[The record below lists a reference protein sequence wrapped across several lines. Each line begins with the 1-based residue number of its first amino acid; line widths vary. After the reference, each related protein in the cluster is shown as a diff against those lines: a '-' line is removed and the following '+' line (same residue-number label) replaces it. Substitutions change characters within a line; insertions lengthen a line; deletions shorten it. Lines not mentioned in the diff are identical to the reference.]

1 MQVQK
6 YIQHSGPAL
15 AALICDTLE
24 IICQHRWL
32 KVFSLITSHIIGQD
46 FLWLMQALSDS
57 ILTVI
62 HPLGVVSS
70 TNGQLCMSRRRRAGA
85 HDIVHDLSCQAPTVS
100 KIEQHGSQAYELNR
114 SSWQALS
121 YSLSRCWSWG
131 KPKVTSFLPYI
142 LIFSITAPKQM
153 FNWRR
158 ADARDNNGNCSR

>member
-1 MQVQK
+1 MWHIGDNMPTQVIESFFLNHFSHYRTGFFVADASTVRL
-6 YIQHSGPAL
+6 YIDCHTPISSG
-15 AALICDTLE
+15 
-24 IICQHRWL
+24 W
-32 KVFSLITSHIIGQD
+32 
-46 FLWLMQALSDS
+46 
-57 ILTVI
+57 
-62 HPLGVVSS
+62 S

-100 KIEQHGSQAYELNR
+100 KIEQHGSPGYELNR

-158 ADARDNNGNCSR
+158 ADARDNNGNCSC